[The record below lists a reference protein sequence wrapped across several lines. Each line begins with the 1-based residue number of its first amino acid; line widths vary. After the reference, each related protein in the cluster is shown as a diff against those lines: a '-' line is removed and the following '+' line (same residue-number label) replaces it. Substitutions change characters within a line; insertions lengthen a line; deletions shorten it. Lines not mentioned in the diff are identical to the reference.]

1 MFFSQDSAHVVGNY
15 VKELHCIEANTNL
28 QILTH
33 KLLINDFDKLLK
45 RPSIS

>member
-1 MFFSQDSAHVVGNY
+1 MFFSYFSAHVVGNY
-15 VKELHCIEANTNL
+15 MKELYCIEANTNL

-45 RPSIS
+45 RSSIS